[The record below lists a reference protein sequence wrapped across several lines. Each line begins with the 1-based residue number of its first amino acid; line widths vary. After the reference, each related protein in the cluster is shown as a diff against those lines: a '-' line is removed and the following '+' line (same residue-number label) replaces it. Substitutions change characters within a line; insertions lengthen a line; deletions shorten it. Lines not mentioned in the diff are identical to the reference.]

1 MVIIIMGVSGSGK
14 TTIGQM
20 LAESLHWEFQDADS
34 FHPIDNIEKMRHGI
48 PLNDVDRIPWL
59 QSLQIAISN
68 WLQENKNVVLACSAL
83 KASYRQYLVLS
94 SDVKLVYLHG
104 SFELIKDRLQKRQN
118 HFMGVELLTSQFESL
133 EEPENVIRVDIS
145 QSPQVIIQDIKKVLE
160 V

>member
-34 FHPIDNIEKMRHGI
+34 YHSSDNIEKMRHGI

-59 QSLQIAISN
+59 QSLQIAITN
-68 WLQENKNVVLACSAL
+68 WLQENRNVVLACSAL

-133 EEPENVIRVDIS
+133 EEPNNVIRVDIS
-145 QSPQVIIQDIKKVLE
+145 QNPQVIIQDIKNVIG

>member
-20 LAESLHWEFQDADS
+20 LAESLHWKFQDADS
-34 FHPIDNIEKMRHGI
+34 FHPLDNIEKMRHGI

-83 KASYRQYLVLS
+83 KVSYRQYLVLS
-94 SDVKLVYLHG
+94 NDVKLVYLYG

-133 EEPENVIRVDIS
+133 EEPDNVIRVDIS

>member
-34 FHPIDNIEKMRHGI
+34 FHSADNIEKMRHGI

-94 SDVKLVYLHG
+94 SNVKLVYLYG

-118 HFMGVELLTSQFESL
+118 HFMSAELLTSQFESL
-133 EEPENVIRVDIS
+133 EEQDNVIRVDIS
-145 QSPQVIIQDIKKVLE
+145 QSPQVIVQDIKNCLGV
-160 V
+160 

>member
-68 WLQENKNVVLACSAL
+68 WLQENRNVVLACSAL
-83 KASYRQYLVLS
+83 KASYRQYLVLN
-94 SDVKLVYLHG
+94 SDVKLIYLHG

-133 EEPENVIRVDIS
+133 EEPDNVIRVDIS
-145 QSPQVIIQDIKKVLE
+145 QSPQVIIQEIKKVLE

>member
-104 SFELIKDRLQKRQN
+104 SFELIKDRIQKRQN

>member
-14 TTIGQM
+14 TTIGKM

-34 FHPIDNIEKMRHGI
+34 FHPLDNIEKMRHGI

-59 QSLQIAISN
+59 QSLQIAISR

-94 SDVKLVYLHG
+94 SNVKLVYLRG

-133 EEPENVIRVDIS
+133 EEPDNVIRVDIS
-145 QSPQVIIQDIKKVLE
+145 QSPQVIIQDIKQVLE